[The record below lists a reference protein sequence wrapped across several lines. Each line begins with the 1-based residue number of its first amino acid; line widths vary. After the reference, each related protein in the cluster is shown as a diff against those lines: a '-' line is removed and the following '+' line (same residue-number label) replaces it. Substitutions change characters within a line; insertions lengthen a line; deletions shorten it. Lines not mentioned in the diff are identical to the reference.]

1 MISVSF
7 FCTRTDNLDEILSTY
22 QSYSILDEVL
32 VVYLDNID
40 ISKYSKYSKAKL
52 IHMPKSA
59 DLGLL
64 SRYTFA
70 LSCKNRFVFIQDD
83 DHIFEEHRLKELF
96 DLKEPITGCHPR
108 WFVNDTYISKAPNKS
123 GYAPI
128 ILTVGC
134 LVDTKYLPK
143 VISYAKDFFP
153 NYQNVFNGEDI
164 FMARAISKITNKQE
178 FRFLRKGFKK
188 LSLQGQA
195 LSKSVNSKK
204 DRTNITKKIYDYFG
218 KIK

>member
-1 MISVSF
+1 MQNKISISF
-7 FCTRTDNLDEILSTY
+7 FCTRTENLKEMLDVYEKYDIV
-22 QSYSILDEVL
+22 DEVL
-32 VVYLDNID
+32 VVHLEPVNVPA
-40 ISKYSKYSKAKL
+40 YSKAKL

-83 DHIFEEHRLKELF
+83 DHIFEESKLQEMLS
-96 DLKEPITGCHPR
+96 LQAPITGCHAR

-134 LVDTKYLPK
+134 LVDTTYLPK
-143 VISYAKDFFP
+143 VIEYAKDFFKE
-153 NYQNVFNGEDI
+153 YQNVFNGEDI
-164 FMARAISKITNKQE
+164 FMVRAISKITGINE
-178 FRFLRKGFKK
+178 FKYLKKGFKK
-188 LSLQGQA
+188 LSLQGKA
-195 LSKSVNSKK
+195 LCKDVNSKK
-204 DRTNITKKIYDYFG
+204 SRTNITRKIYEYF
-218 KIK
+218 K